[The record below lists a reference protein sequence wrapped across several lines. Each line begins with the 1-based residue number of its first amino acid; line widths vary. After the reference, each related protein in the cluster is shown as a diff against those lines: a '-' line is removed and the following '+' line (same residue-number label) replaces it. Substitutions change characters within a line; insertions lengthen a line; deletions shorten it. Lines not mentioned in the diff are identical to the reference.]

1 MNQQLLDQAI
11 ELTITGIGT
20 VFIFLTLLIF
30 FTYSMSRIMIY
41 LEKFIVPTD
50 VENGTLIN
58 QKEEIAKTIALHH
71 HNKEVP

>member
-41 LEKFIVPTD
+41 LEKFIVSTD
-50 VENGTLIN
+50 EENGSLIN

-71 HNKEVP
+71 HDKEVP